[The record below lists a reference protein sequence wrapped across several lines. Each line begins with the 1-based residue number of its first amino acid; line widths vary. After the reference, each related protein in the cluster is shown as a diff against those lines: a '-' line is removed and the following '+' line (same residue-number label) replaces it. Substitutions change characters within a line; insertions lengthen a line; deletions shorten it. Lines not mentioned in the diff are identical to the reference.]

1 MQYNKEEIE
10 TKNLELASFISRAIA
25 FIIDDLLI
33 TLVVVVLFWE
43 QVNATNGE
51 LLNLLMIMN
60 DNLGQILLMKFV
72 YQGFFIWYY
81 GATIGKIVVKIRVV
95 DYDNFGRVSFGAAF
109 IRSFFRLISEMFFY
123 VGFMLAFFTQGR
135 QTLQDKIG
143 KTLVINA

>member
-1 MQYNKEEIE
+1 MNYNNEEID
-10 TKNLELASFISRAIA
+10 TSKMELASFLSRTVA

-33 TLVVVVLFWE
+33 TLIVVILFWE
-43 QVNATNGE
+43 QISASDGD
-51 LLNLLMIMN
+51 LLTLLLVMN
-60 DNLGQILLMKFV
+60 DNLGQIFMMKFV

-81 GATIGKIVVKIRVV
+81 GATVGKFIMKIRVV
-95 DYDNFGRVSFGAAF
+95 DFNSFGRVTLPYAF

-123 VGFMLAFFTQGR
+123 VGFILAFFTQGR

>member
-10 TKNLELASFISRAIA
+10 TNNLELASFISRAIA

-43 QVNATNGE
+43 QVSATNGE
-51 LLNLLMIMN
+51 LINLLMIMN

-81 GATIGKIVVKIRVV
+81 GATIGKIVAKIRVV
-95 DYDNFGRVSFGAAF
+95 DYDNFGRVSLPAAF
-109 IRSFFRLISEMFFY
+109 IRSFFRIISEMFFY
-123 VGFMLAFFTQGR
+123 IGFMLAFFTQGR